1 MSGIKKYRKQIA
13 MLVLLAFVIYF
24 SFNSYFV
31 FVGINALI
39 NAIAVMGVVIIS
51 GYAKQLH
58 LGQSAFLG
66 IGAYTSAILMTKA
79 GLNFWLTIPVAM
91 IIAGLFGWLLSIPTL
106 KLKGGSYLALVT
118 QTFGEIIYVLLLNL
132 EWLTNGPFGISGIK
146 APKIGPLDFTGLQP
160 YFFLCLAIL
169 LLVYFALR
177 RIVRVKF
184 GRFFISIRE
193 SEEAAQSIGI
203 NTRKYKMV
211 AFVIATSIAGLA
223 GVLYGPFIGYLS
235 PEQFRWQPSLIL
247 VSMAIVGGL
256 SSLEGGIIGA
266 VILTFLPELLRSTDQ
281 LRMILYG
288 VIVILT
294 LAFLPDGIISLFGKK
309 PGEIKKMLAA
319 QWDMLSDKTLRKK
332 KKKVKMAGK

>member
-1 MSGIKKYRKQIA
+1 MNGIKKHKKLIA
-13 MLVLLAFVIYF
+13 LVVVLAIMIYL

-39 NAIAVMGVVIIS
+39 NAIAVMGIVIIS

-66 IGAYTSAILMTKA
+66 IGAYTSAILMTKC
-79 GLNFWLTIPVAM
+79 GISFWVTIPVAM
-91 IIAGLFGWLLSIPTL
+91 VIAGVFGWILSIPTL

-118 QTFGEIIYVLLLNL
+118 QTFGEIIYVLLLNM
-132 EWLTNGPFGISGIK
+132 EWLTNGPFGITGIK
-146 APKIGPLDFTGLQP
+146 APSVGPVNFVHLQP
-160 YFFLCLAIL
+160 YFFLCLAFVCI
-169 LLVYFALR
+169 VYFALK
-177 RIVRVKF
+177 RIVKVKF

-203 NTRKYKMV
+203 NTRKYKMI
-211 AFVIATSIAGLA
+211 AFVIATAVAGLA

-247 VSMAIVGGL
+247 VSMAIVGGRG
-256 SSLEGGIIGA
+256 SLEGGIGGA

-294 LAFLPDGIISLFGKK
+294 LAFLPDGVISLFGKK
-309 PGEIKKMLAA
+309 PREIKAMLSA
-319 QWDMLSDKTLRKK
+319 QWGILSDKALRRKK
-332 KKKVKMAGK
+332 KKAKALK